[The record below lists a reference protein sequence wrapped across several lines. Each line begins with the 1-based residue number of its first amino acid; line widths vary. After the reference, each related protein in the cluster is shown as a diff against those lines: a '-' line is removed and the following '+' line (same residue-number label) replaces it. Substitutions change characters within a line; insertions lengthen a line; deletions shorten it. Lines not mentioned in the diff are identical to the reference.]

1 MALDFDAR
9 GGKLI
14 CLKLLQYFK
23 SSKFFQLQQDI
34 QMKNNEAQ
42 REARK
47 KDKLERELRQTKT
60 DLDAKLGEIRDLQQK
75 IEQYTAEK
83 SKLENEK
90 LVIRVIKK
98 ISVTFEP
105 MCPLSKNLCN
115 SL

>member
-1 MALDFDAR
+1 
-9 GGKLI
+9 
-14 CLKLLQYFK
+14 
-23 SSKFFQLQQDI
+23 
-34 QMKNNEAQ
+34 MKNNEAQ

-90 LVIRVIKK
+90 LVMRVIKK

-105 MCPLSKNLCN
+105 MCPMAHFPIFNLQQDHQN
-115 SL
+115 NQHISILVYIFRTNYATAFINLF